1 MLFRR
6 VAALACACALLGAPS
21 AVAEAPRVI
30 TLAEALKRT
39 VAANPRLAIAEREI
53 GIAAGRRIQA
63 ATIPNPEIG
72 LDVEN
77 VAGSGRYRGT
87 RSAETTLQIGQL
99 IEFPGKRDARVT
111 AASAEIET
119 ARWQRQS
126 ERLEVLSETAVTF
139 VRILGA
145 QRRIEIFDGL
155 IASLDGMLPLL
166 QRRIDA
172 GASSP
177 ADVSRAQVAADLI
190 RVERER
196 TKTALETARR
206 ELATLMGLTA
216 PDFGAAVGDFGSTA
230 RLPSVNTLMAAVDE
244 HPQLSRWT
252 SIRAQRRAE
261 LLSARL
267 RPAPDFRLSAGWR
280 HFRETGDN
288 AAVFGLSAAIPLW
301 DQNQGAIIAAQETLA
316 KTEAERAANK
326 ATLLVVL
333 GRAYEAAAGAQRE
346 LALLQG
352 SVIPKARISIRAIED
367 GYAQGRFSLLEL
379 LDTQAAFS
387 QALQREQEALVSFHT
402 AIATIEWLS
411 GTPIL
416 LTRTR
421 LR

>member
-1 MLFRR
+1 MFLRR
-6 VAALACACALLGAPS
+6 IAALVCACAFLGAAS
-21 AVAEAPRVI
+21 AVAEPPRAI
-30 TLAEALKRT
+30 TLAQALKRT
-39 VAANPRLAIAEREI
+39 VAANPRLAVAEREI

-63 ATIPNPEIG
+63 GAIPNPEIG

-77 VAGSGRYRGT
+77 VAGSGPYRGT

-99 IEFPGKRDARVT
+99 IEFPGKRDARLT

-139 VRILGA
+139 VTILGA

-196 TKTALETARR
+196 TKTALQTARR

-216 PDFGAAVGDFGSTA
+216 PDFGTAVGDFGSTA
-230 RLPSVNTLMAAVDE
+230 RLPAVNTLLASVDD

-267 RPAPDFRLSAGWR
+267 KPAPDFRISAGWR

-352 SVIPKARISIRAIED
+352 SVIPKARTTIRAIED
-367 GYAQGRFSLLEL
+367 GYAQGRFTLLEV
-379 LDTQAAFS
+379 LDAQATFS

-402 AIATIEWLS
+402 AIATIEWLA

-421 LR
+421 PR